1 MVAEAKPKPVKYE
14 PAAQFW
20 HVLLAV
26 AAEAVEYR
34 PALQGVQV
42 EAAEAPVPPK

>member
-1 MVAEAKPKPVKYE
+1 MVAEAKPKPVKYV

-26 AAEAVEYR
+26 AAKAVEYR
-34 PALQGVQV
+34 PAIHSVQDEE
-42 EAAEAPVPPK
+42 EAKP